1 MLSINQSTSLNNRA
15 TQRATKNFL
24 MSYRHWQFQLNQ
36 AILLLQQ
43 PQLDNR
49 QMIQKRY
56 QRALEECHLREQS
69 LQMLGKLGTQE
80 AFAADLLTARFLKRW
95 SIAKTC
101 QFLTQKYH
109 LTYLAERT
117 FNRDQNRA
125 LRLFSQL
132 CP

>member
-1 MLSINQSTSLNNRA
+1 MLSITQSTSINNRA

-56 QRALEECHLREQS
+56 
-69 LQMLGKLGTQE
+69 
-80 AFAADLLTARFLKRW
+80 
-95 SIAKTC
+95 
-101 QFLTQKYH
+101 
-109 LTYLAERT
+109 
-117 FNRDQNRA
+117 
-125 LRLFSQL
+125 
-132 CP
+132 